1 MVKIL
6 VVEDEKVVARDLRNS
21 LEAIGYQ
28 VPALAS
34 NSEQAL
40 AAIAEHH
47 PDLVLMDIKLKGKRD
62 GITLCEEITST
73 FDIPVIYLTAYS
85 DVNTLARV
93 QTSSAVGLLLKPFDE
108 RILATSITLALKKH
122 HTHKVVK
129 YNLLPPG
136 NSLQASIAIHELQ
149 YPLSRIV
156 GAVSALRLYGNEL
169 DEGLRATYL
178 EQINAE
184 ANNAQEIL
192 DNILTLGEIDQA
204 PDNFSLT
211 YIDVVNFCRE
221 QVEALQFIHLGSYT
235 ISFQS
240 NVESFYAKLEP
251 RLLLQIVR
259 NILVNAIKYSPTGG
273 RIEMKLFCDFSM
285 VAIEVRD
292 WGIGIPPECLN
303 LLGQPFYRCSNV
315 GKIAGTGLGL
325 TIVKRC
331 IEWHNGDIQF
341 QSSLGE
347 GTSVTVILPR
357 EFISYGSNF
366 SKVSREAPS

>member
-21 LEAIGYQ
+21 LEAVGYQ

-62 GITLCEEITST
+62 GITLCEEITNT

-93 QTSSAVGLLLKPFDE
+93 QTSSAFGMLLKPFDE

-122 HTHKVVK
+122 HTHKVVEH
-129 YNLLPPG
+129 NLHQLPPG

-149 YPLSRIV
+149 YPLNRVV
-156 GAVSALRLYGNEL
+156 GAVNALRLYGNEL
-169 DEGLRATYL
+169 DEDLRAAYL

-192 DNILTLGEIDQA
+192 DDIVTLGEIDQA
-204 PDNFSLT
+204 PNNFSPI
-211 YIDVVNFCRE
+211 YIDIVNFCRE

-240 NVESFYAKLEP
+240 NAESFYAKLEP

-341 QSSLGE
+341 QSSLEE

-357 EFISYGSNF
+357 EFISSGSNF
-366 SKVSREAPS
+366 S